1 MSETSR
7 FGKFAALGTAGV
19 LALAVFAAP
28 GGAGAAPKSTPFKAS
43 GPDFTS
49 GNEADE
55 LRTPL
60 DFENEAAD
68 NPIGPTALS
77 LFSRCR
83 QIPDNQVGTFAPIAA
98 PEADAIVGD
107 TEFGFADGTH
117 CYNPQNESNILVNPS
132 NRLNVVTS
140 ANEYR
145 LDGHAVY
152 YSNDGGATWNN
163 VVLPGWTSSTGG
175 KGVFA
180 RLGSFGDPVLAFSA
194 DGSRLYYSG
203 LVGAGGHGGN
213 NGLSGVAVAV
223 STDGGA
229 HWSPPRMVSFAASNN
244 VFQDKEWMAVAP
256 DGTVYLTWTR
266 FFADAKHGYRSSN
279 IVMSKSTDGGNTWSD
294 WVAVSDA
301 AHPYNQGSNPAVG
314 PDGTLYVAYEGATP
328 GSGYSQDALVVAR
341 STDGGAT
348 FTNTEVARVYD
359 DLDCYPIQL
368 PGGQGRQTLSYE
380 QFRINSFPNIALD
393 RTVGGTGKI
402 AIVWADNRNHPSCG
416 HGGASFNP
424 TLGPTTNQ
432 VFLVTSTDGGFTW
445 SAPQQVT
452 PDAADK
458 VYPSIAADSGRIVIG
473 YYTRAYSPTP
483 TAADLTCGRMLLDS
497 TTGKAVPFPGP
508 TSLQPVCLDYAA
520 RVSDDAF
527 ASETRLTAESS
538 NPYLLFAGSFIGD
551 YTGMA
556 LDSTG
561 KAIAVWTDDRGNPG
575 ITTPNQDVVVHY
587 GF

>member
-1 MSETSR
+1 
-7 FGKFAALGTAGV
+7 
-19 LALAVFAAP
+19 
-28 GGAGAAPKSTPFKAS
+28 
-43 GPDFTS
+43 
-49 GNEADE
+49 
-55 LRTPL
+55 
-60 DFENEAAD
+60 
-68 NPIGPTALS
+68 
-77 LFSRCR
+77 
-83 QIPDNQVGTFAPIAA
+83 
-98 PEADAIVGD
+98 
-107 TEFGFADGTH
+107 
-117 CYNPQNESNILVNPS
+117 
-132 NRLNVVTS
+132 
-140 ANEYR
+140 
-145 LDGHAVY
+145 
-152 YSNDGGATWNN
+152 
-163 VVLPGWTSSTGG
+163 
-175 KGVFA
+175 
-180 RLGSFGDPVLAFSA
+180 
-194 DGSRLYYSG
+194 
-203 LVGAGGHGGN
+203 
-213 NGLSGVAVAV
+213 
-223 STDGGA
+223 
-229 HWSPPRMVSFAASNN
+229 
-244 VFQDKEWMAVAP
+244 MAVAP

-279 IVMSKSTDGGNTWSD
+279 IVMSKSTDGDNTWSD

-393 RTVGGTGKI
+393 RTVGGNGKI

-556 LDSTG
+556 LDSIG